1 MKANIFAFESPIPKI
16 YNVLLPPRDEM
27 DDVLAI
33 LFRGPCKPT
42 PEDLQRTPFL
52 VRRNYVAKALEW
64 LKLNHS
70 NYADIEISSKNLN
83 EYDENSPPVSIEYC
97 ESNTNKVTEG
107 TSVFDKEV
115 ERWYRRG

>member
-1 MKANIFAFESPIPKI
+1 MYFHHH
-16 YNVLLPPRDEM
+16 
-27 DDVLAI
+27 VLAI
-33 LFRGPCKPT
+33 LFTVPCKPT

-52 VRRNYVAKALEW
+52 YHRNYVAKALEW

-83 EYDENSPPVSIEYC
+83 EYDENSAPVSIEYC

>member
-1 MKANIFAFESPIPKI
+1 MYFHHH
-16 YNVLLPPRDEM
+16 
-27 DDVLAI
+27 VLAI
-33 LFRGPCKPT
+33 LFTVPCKPT

-52 VRRNYVAKALEW
+52 VCRNYVAKALEW

-70 NYADIEISSKNLN
+70 DYADIEISSKNLN
-83 EYDENSPPVSIEYC
+83 EYDENSPPVSIEYS

-115 ERWYRRG
+115 EDGTEEGECSFFMD